1 MIGDTAGGSTSFG
14 ATGADRSLNAL
25 LDDAEDRLDKAKEVV
40 GRAQDAFLRA
50 KDGAAAGVE
59 KAGDFARERP
69 YVAMALSAV
78 AGLILGHLM
87 AAQRPTVV
95 VVRGSHLSHH

>member
-1 MIGDTAGGSTSFG
+1 MIGDAAGGSTFSSG
-14 ATGADRSLNAL
+14 APADRSLSGL

-50 KDGAAAGVE
+50 KDGATAGVE
-59 KAGDFARERP
+59 MGGDFARERP

-78 AGLILGHLM
+78 AGLILGHLIS
-87 AAQRPTVV
+87 AQRPTVV
-95 VVRGSHLSHH
+95 VVRGSHLSH